1 MPYAPFP
8 VKDPAYEM
16 LDYIE
21 RRMAWTKVQPIYLGG
36 EPGSSGSIVPPG
48 GFIGLLSQ
56 NKVQYDSVEAEY
68 SSGGSYISGGSLLYG
83 SGGSTLMDNLAHDRY
98 RLTTYMNQLAAY
110 SGGSLGAVEAGD
122 YPSWGA
128 GAALIGFSPGSPA
141 GVYSVQTAIESIYN
155 MPSVGGNGFMWH
167 SFVWSVE
174 GALSQA
180 SLPLEWSVPGPMTI
194 DHVYLRCKDT
204 PSGGSII
211 VDVNKNG
218 STIFATQ
225 SNRPKIVPGDK
236 AGASGT
242 PDTTS
247 VTTNDYLT
255 ADVDGIGSTF
265 AGTNLTIHVR
275 CKQYLQT

>member
-56 NKVQYDSVEAEY
+56 NKVQYDSAEAEY
-68 SSGGSYISGGSLLYG
+68 SSS
-83 SGGSTLMDNLAHDRY
+83 GSTLMDNLAHDRY
-98 RLTTYMNQLAAY
+98 RLTTYMNQVASY
-110 SGGSLGAVEAGD
+110 SSGSLGAASAGG
-122 YPSWGA
+122 YPSWGS
-128 GAALIGFSPGSPA
+128 GASIVGFSPGSPA
-141 GVYSVQTAIESIYN
+141 GVYSVQTAIEATYN
-155 MPSVGGNGFMWH
+155 EAVSATSGLSSMFMWH
-167 SFVWSVE
+167 TFVWSVE
-174 GALSQA
+174 GAVAPA

-218 STIFATQ
+218 STIFSTQ
-225 SNRPKIVPGDK
+225 ANRPKIAAGDK
-236 AGASGT
+236 SGASGT
-242 PDTTS
+242 PDVTS

-255 ADVDGIGSTF
+255 ADVDEAGSIF

-275 CKQYLQT
+275 CMQYLQT

>member
-68 SSGGSYISGGSLLYG
+68 S

-255 ADVDGIGSTF
+255 ADVDDIGSTF

-275 CKQYLQT
+275 CKQYLQA